1 MNTEDE
7 LPGKFV
13 LVRPDLLNDPA
24 EKKNQVGVIKSADLK
39 NDDVVVS
46 FGEGD
51 NALFST
57 DALLVM
63 RDIDVIRGYAE
74 YDYDQLLREDYF
86 DIMEVCIT
94 AETAN
99 LGGQK
104 AALQL
109 ARKSPMAMEYAVQP
123 LDDELGLHRHKS
135 PGR

>member
-1 MNTEDE
+1 MTTEDE

-24 EKKNQVGVIKSADLK
+24 EKKNQVGAIKSADLK
-39 NDDVVVS
+39 NDNVVVS

-51 NALFST
+51 DALFST

-86 DIMEVCIT
+86 DIMEVCII
-94 AETAN
+94 AETKD
-99 LGGQK
+99 LGGYK

-109 ARKSPMAMEYAVQP
+109 ARKSPMAMEYAMRP
-123 LDDELGLHRHKS
+123 LDDELGLNRNKT